1 MYALASESFFLELRC
16 MIFNKDQDF
25 LLAFGKNLRK
35 LRKTK
40 ELSQEALAHKVR
52 TAPSQIGR
60 IERGEINP
68 TVSTVKALANA
79 LEIQIQDLFLFDY
92 S

>member
-1 MYALASESFFLELRC
+1 

-35 LRKTK
+35 LREQK
-40 ELSQEALAHKVR
+40 ELSQEELSGKMGTV
-52 TAPSQIGR
+52 PSQIGR

-68 TVSTVKALANA
+68 TVNTLKILADA
-79 LEIQIQDLFLFDY
+79 LEITMKDLFLFDY